1 MILPGL
7 AFDSTGH
14 RLGYGGGY
22 YDRYLAQTG
31 IECTKMAVAYSFQV
45 IIDVPHEQYDVRV
58 DTVITD

>member
-22 YDRYLAQTG
+22 YDRYLSQTG
-31 IECTKMAVAYSFQV
+31 IDCAKTAVAYSFQV
-45 IIDVPHEQYDVRV
+45 IENVPYEEHDIMIDY
-58 DTVITD
+58 VITD